1 MNPAQPDDPPR
12 SPERRAFVALLA
24 LLLAPVLAQGLWRPL
39 VHIFGPAG
47 DAATITVAAL
57 AISGVL
63 LLVDHFSPAGSPL
76 RSFAVGTIVALA
88 ASLGLSLGLP
98 GLLTLL
104 VVAASVALLIQ
115 RLPARLPSALDGLA
129 TRHKLLTALYLLLAL
144 PAVAST
150 ARLSIFMGDGA
161 QVEHQVV
168 PGIDFLETHSCLTAY
183 VRADTLSRQGVH
195 NLYDTQWWHGSEGL
209 PPLPAGVANPYRP
222 FALDYYPYP
231 PPFLLA
237 LLPLSALEGDFAAQR
252 ALWFGLN
259 GLLLAAALWI
269 VARWIGGP
277 NAHRVLLLAP
287 IFFGSIP
294 VLATLQVGNFQ
305 IAVVMLAVLAMV
317 AIQRDRPATGG
328 ALLAFAILAKISP
341 GVLGI
346 VLLAQRRWR
355 AVAWTAGFGALYVA
369 LSLLLIGT
377 DPTISFL
384 TYTLPR
390 ISSGETFAFLDDRPF
405 SILTNMA
412 PFGLPFKLQLMGL
425 DVGDPW
431 VLGRR
436 LGNVYTVILVV
447 LACLAVRR
455 PGDLRSQAL
464 TWMSLLVLA
473 SLQSPF
479 APGYTAIGLLWAIN
493 LLSVEVQRLR
503 GGVGLVLLWLALTL
517 PPPGTNLSVYIA
529 HSMMQSALTMGA
541 AIWLVVRTARSPAPT

>member
-1 MNPAQPDDPPR
+1 MNHAQPDPPTR
-12 SPERRAFVALLA
+12 SLERHAFVALVA
-24 LLLAPVLAQGLWRPL
+24 FLLAPILAHGLWRPL
-39 VHIFGPAG
+39 VHIFGPSG

-63 LLVDHFSPAGSPL
+63 VVANYFAPARAPLL
-76 RSFAVGTIVALA
+76 SFAVGAVAALA
-88 ASLGLSLGLP
+88 ASLGLSLGAP

-104 VVAASVALLIQ
+104 LVAASLALVIQ
-115 RLPARLPSALDGLA
+115 RMPARLPSALDGLA
-129 TRHKLLTALYLLLAL
+129 KRHKLLTALYVLLAL

-150 ARLSIFMGDGA
+150 ARLSIFMGDGT
-161 QVEHQVV
+161 QVHHQVI

-183 VRADTLSRQGVH
+183 VRADTLSRAGAP

-209 PPLPAGVANPYRP
+209 PPLAAGVVNPYHP
-222 FALDYYPYP
+222 FALDYYAYP
-231 PPFLLA
+231 PPFLLGM
-237 LLPLSALEGDFAAQR
+237 LPLAAFEGDFAAQR

-259 GLLLAAALWI
+259 ALFLAAALWI

-287 IFFGSIP
+287 LFLGSMP
-294 VLATLQVGNFQ
+294 VLVTLQVGNFQ

-317 AIQRDRPATGG
+317 AFDRDRPALGG

-341 GVLGI
+341 GILGI

-355 AVAWTAGFGALYVA
+355 AAAWTAGFGLLYFA

-384 TYTLPR
+384 TYALPR
-390 ISSGETFAFLDDRPF
+390 ISSGETFAFMDDRDF

-431 VLGRR
+431 VVGRR
-436 LGNVYTVILVV
+436 LGHVYSAVLVILAVI
-447 LACLAVRR
+447 AVRR
-455 PGDLRSQAL
+455 QGDRRSQAL
-464 TWMSLLVLA
+464 TWMALLVLA

-493 LLSVEVQRLR
+493 LLSVEVQRFR

-517 PPPGTNLSVYIA
+517 PTPGTSISVYLA
-529 HSMMQSALTMGA
+529 HSLMQASLTMGA
-541 AIWLVVRTARSPAPT
+541 AIWLVVRATRSPA